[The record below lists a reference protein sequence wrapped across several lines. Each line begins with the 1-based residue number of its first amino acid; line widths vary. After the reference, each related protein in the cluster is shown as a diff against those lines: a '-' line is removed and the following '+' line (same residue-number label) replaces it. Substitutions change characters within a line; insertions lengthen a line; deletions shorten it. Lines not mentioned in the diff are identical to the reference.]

1 MFFWEP
7 QHGHPDRGRAI
18 TSYIDTIK
26 DDIGL
31 EKTTEIRDTMLDQAV
46 WENFVMMAGGDSR
59 PKKKRKK
66 KQKKKRGF
74 PRGELF
80 ERRLARIHD

>member
-7 QHGHPDRGRAI
+7 QHGHPDRGREI

-46 WENFVMMAGGDSR
+46 WENFVRTAGGDSW

-66 KQKKKRGF
+66 KQKKKRGL
-74 PRGELF
+74 PQGKLF

>member
-1 MFFWEP
+1 M
-7 QHGHPDRGRAI
+7 
-18 TSYIDTIK
+18 DTLK

-46 WENFVMMAGGDSR
+46 WENFVRTAGGDSW

-66 KQKKKRGF
+66 KQKKKRGLPQGKLLKEDWREF
-74 PRGELF
+74 TISNYDNPTGL
-80 ERRLARIHD
+80 